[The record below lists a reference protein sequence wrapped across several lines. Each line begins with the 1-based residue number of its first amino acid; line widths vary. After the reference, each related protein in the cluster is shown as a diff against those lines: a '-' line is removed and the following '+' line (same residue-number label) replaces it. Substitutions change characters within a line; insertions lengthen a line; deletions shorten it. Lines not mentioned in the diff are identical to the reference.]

1 MAIEFKRSP
10 KPTIGVEWEIAL
22 VDPESRDLAPRAAE
36 VLEIVAERHPEVHL
50 EGEFLQNTVELV
62 TGICDT
68 VPEAVAELDRA
79 LAAVQEAATEL
90 GLRPWTS
97 GSHPFSDFRENPVSK
112 KGSYDEIIARTQYW
126 GNQMLIWGIHV
137 HVGIS
142 HEDRVWPIINALVT
156 NYPHLLALSASSP
169 AWDGLD
175 TGYASNRTMLYQQL
189 PTAGL
194 PYQFQSW
201 DEWVS
206 YMVDQDKSGVIN
218 HTGSMHFDIRPA
230 SKWGTIEVRI
240 ADSTSNL
247 RELSAIAAL
256 THCLVVHYDRMID
269 RGEQLPTLQP
279 WHVAENKWRAA
290 RYGLDA
296 EIIISRDTDEA
307 MVQDELR
314 RLVDRLTPLAA
325 ELGCLRELDLVL
337 EIIERGGGYERQR
350 RAYQR
355 TGTWIAAVDLACD
368 ELNELRPLEA
378 E

>member
-97 GSHPFSDFRENPVSK
+97 GSHPFSDFRDNPVSK

-169 AWDGLD
+169 AWDRL
-175 TGYASNRTMLYQQL
+175 
-189 PTAGL
+189 
-194 PYQFQSW
+194 
-201 DEWVS
+201 
-206 YMVDQDKSGVIN
+206 
-218 HTGSMHFDIRPA
+218 
-230 SKWGTIEVRI
+230 KWG
-240 ADSTSNL
+240 
-247 RELSAIAAL
+247 
-256 THCLVVHYDRMID
+256 
-269 RGEQLPTLQP
+269 P
-279 WHVAENKWRAA
+279 WGR
-290 RYGLDA
+290 
-296 EIIISRDTDEA
+296 
-307 MVQDELR
+307 
-314 RLVDRLTPLAA
+314 
-325 ELGCLRELDLVL
+325 
-337 EIIERGGGYERQR
+337 
-350 RAYQR
+350 
-355 TGTWIAAVDLACD
+355 
-368 ELNELRPLEA
+368 
-378 E
+378 